1 MDEKYEA
8 SLHEAFTEFEKSL
21 ERSTSAF
28 TPLHPVRDFEKNC
41 VVFCMWKRVLRGDER
56 PICRLAVSEAR
67 QLFCEFTIEYNNLR
81 LPIEF
86 YRAFPEAAEVERLP
100 PGSALR
106 RVLEATHTR
115 DLFAQDDD
123 A

>member
-1 MDEKYEA
+1 MNEKYET
-8 SLHEAFTEFEKSL
+8 SLCDALSEFDKSL
-21 ERSTSAF
+21 DRSTSAF
-28 TPLHPVRDFEKNC
+28 TPIHPVRDFEKSC
-41 VVFCMWKRVLRGDER
+41 VVFCMWKRILRKDER
-56 PICRLAVSEAR
+56 AICKLPISEAR
-67 QLFCEFTIEYNNLR
+67 QLFCEFTVDFNNMR

-86 YRAFPEAAEVERLP
+86 YRAFPEATEFERLP
-100 PGSALR
+100 SGSALR